1 MSNLNNKL
9 TTLSQLK
16 TAMESSKGYIDQQ
29 DAVLSGQIAAAIAD
43 IESLDAAALRGV
55 KVNGQALTIADK
67 MVDILIASG
76 EENGTRS
83 VNGAAVAV
91 TGLAGLA
98 DLVVSACALMARQR
112 WKYALIF
119 PAWSVP
125 LKARNSMVRAGRS
138 VEKAAWRLSR
148 W

>member
-1 MSNLNNKL
+1 MRLCSNSSPMKPRRRSQQRKVYFG
-9 TTLSQLK
+9 LS
-16 TAMESSKGYIDQQ
+16 
-29 DAVLSGQIAAAIAD
+29 
-43 IESLDAAALRGV
+43 
-55 KVNGQALTIADK
+55 
-67 MVDILIASG
+67 
-76 EENGTRS
+76 
-83 VNGAAVAV
+83 V
-91 TGLAGLA
+91 TGLVGLA

-112 WKYALIF
+112 WMYALIF